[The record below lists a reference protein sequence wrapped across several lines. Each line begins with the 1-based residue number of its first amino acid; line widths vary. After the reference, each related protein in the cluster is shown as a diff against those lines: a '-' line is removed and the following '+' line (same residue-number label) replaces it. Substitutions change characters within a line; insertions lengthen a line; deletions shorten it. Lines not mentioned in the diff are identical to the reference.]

1 MPKKKYRVDLSLAER
16 KTFEQLLRR
25 GKAGT
30 RKLSRARMLLK
41 ADEGLSDAK
50 MAATRP
56 VGRWLT
62 AKVVAR
68 GLAESKAYETVR
80 LEVVQQRAP
89 RAWPPWRTG
98 RTSPR
103 ARCSHTAPEQL

>member
-1 MPKKKYRVDLSLAER
+1 
-16 KTFEQLLRR
+16 
-25 GKAGT
+25 
-30 RKLSRARMLLK
+30 
-41 ADEGLSDAK
+41 
-50 MAATRP
+50 
-56 VGRWLT
+56 
-62 AKVVAR
+62 VVAR